1 MPAYSCQR
9 RRIESANAKALW
21 NSGDMVMDP
30 HASGNESNDHEPEV
44 WPDGPIA
51 PLRPLVL
58 TGVKSLAFYLVNLLF
73 LSAVVLPILA
83 VEPFALW
90 GLDCFLH
97 RNPSLVALRI
107 PLGLVIVFILILSA
121 SSVILLF
128 LIWMYRKWLDRLGQD
143 EFTVYLFH
151 DRLQRMG
158 TIGLK
163 PNAFLL
169 RQARK

>member
-58 TGVKSLAFYLVNLLF
+58 TGVKSLAFYLVNLVF
-73 LSAVVLPILA
+73 LLAVVLPILA
-83 VEPFALW
+83 IEPFALW

-128 LIWMYRKWLDRLGQD
+128 RFGCTANGSTDWGRMNSQATCSM
-143 EFTVYLFH
+143 TVS
-151 DRLQRMG
+151 
-158 TIGLK
+158 
-163 PNAFLL
+163 NAWEPS
-169 RQARK
+169 ASS